1 VTYQTYTY
9 DPNIFEVTI
18 RKDIFLHNKGRS
30 PSNGKL
36 FDFSFYID
44 SQKSAHRKFK
54 HFFNSCFEELGDIL
68 FISFVIASGEA
79 IIFYFE

>member
-1 VTYQTYTY
+1 MVEEAGVLGQNHRPWANNWYTLSLAAVSRAH
-9 DPNIFEVTI
+9 PNIFEVTI
-18 RKDIFLHNKGRS
+18 RKDIFLHNKGRN

-54 HFFNSCFEELGDIL
+54 K
-68 FISFVIASGEA
+68 
-79 IIFYFE
+79 